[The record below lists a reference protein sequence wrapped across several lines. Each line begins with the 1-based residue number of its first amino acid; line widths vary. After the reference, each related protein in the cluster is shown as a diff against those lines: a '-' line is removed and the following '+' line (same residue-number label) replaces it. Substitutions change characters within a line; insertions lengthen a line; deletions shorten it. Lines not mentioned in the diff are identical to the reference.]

1 MSHSSTA
8 HTLDT
13 FTLPQ
18 PIQADN
24 VSDLS
29 SVMFG
34 ALCLFS
40 VLWMGSLCDW
50 QSQRSLLRQINDK
63 QQGATVKLKL
73 LDSVL
78 CMY

>member
-1 MSHSSTA
+1 MKHIIMSHSSTA

-34 ALCLFS
+34 ALCLFFS
-40 VLWMGSLCDW
+40 AVNGV
-50 QSQRSLLRQINDK
+50 I
-63 QQGATVKLKL
+63 V
-73 LDSVL
+73 
-78 CMY
+78 